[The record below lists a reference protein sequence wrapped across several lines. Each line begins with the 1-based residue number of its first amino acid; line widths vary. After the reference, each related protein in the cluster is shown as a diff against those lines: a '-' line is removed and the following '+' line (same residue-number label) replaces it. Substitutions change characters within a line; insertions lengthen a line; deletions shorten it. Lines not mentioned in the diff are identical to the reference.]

1 MDFALIKTLTLLYV
15 EDELS
20 LQEDICQN
28 IGPFVQKIIRA
39 SNGKEGLELFIQ
51 HRAEIDLIVSDILMP
66 KMNGIEMITAIREL
80 DTEIPVIYTTAF
92 NDSTYMKETI
102 EQSIITYILKP
113 IDIELLLKGIQ
124 KASLKIENERL
135 KSKLQGINEELELK
149 VAEKTEALQVQNEKL
164 YQQVYTDELT
174 NLLNRKALLRDIELA
189 SDPIV
194 SIVDID
200 AFKRINDAYGEKIGN
215 IVLSKVGKLLKVTG
229 AQRGCKVY
237 RIGSDEFALLKDEK
251 FELEKCIETI
261 TQVIHAINK
270 DVIYVKQYDISLR
283 VDVTVGISNK
293 QINTLETAGMALR
306 IAKNEKLEYQIYCDN
321 CSLYAEYK
329 NDIAWTKII
338 ENAVNNNR
346 VVPYY
351 QPIVDKDNKIVKY
364 ESLIRIVDDKNLYLP
379 SEFLDIAKKVKFYS
393 QLEKMMITKV
403 FQKVK
408 ETGMHISINLSL
420 EDIFNKSLILFMEK
434 ELQESDIAH
443 LITFELL
450 ENESIIEYDQV
461 MGFIEKVKSMGCMIA
476 IDDFGSGYSNF
487 QYLLQLK
494 PDYIKIDGSSVQNIH
509 TDKNAYLITKT
520 INDFAHNLGI
530 KTVAEFVH
538 CEEVFD
544 VLKSL
549 GIDEYQ
555 GYYFSKPMK
564 DF

>member
-1 MDFALIKTLTLLYV
+1 MKQTI
-15 EDELS
+15 ELS
-20 LQEDICQN
+20 
-28 IGPFVQKIIRA
+28 
-39 SNGKEGLELFIQ
+39 
-51 HRAEIDLIVSDILMP
+51 IVS
-66 KMNGIEMITAIREL
+66 
-80 DTEIPVIYTTAF
+80 
-92 NDSTYMKETI
+92 
-102 EQSIITYILKP
+102 YILKP
-113 IDIELLLKGIQ
+113 IDIELLLKGIE

-135 KSKLQGINEELELK
+135 KGKLQAINKELEVK
-149 VAEKTEALQVQNEKL
+149 IDEKTKALQIQNEKL

-174 NLLNRKALLRDIELA
+174 HLLNRKALLRDIVLA
-189 SDPIV
+189 NDPIV

-200 AFKRINDAYGEKIGN
+200 AFKRINDTYGEKIGN
-215 IVLSKVGKLLKVTG
+215 IVLSKVGALLKET
-229 AQRGCKVY
+229 ATQRGCKVY

-261 TQVIHAINK
+261 TQIIHSINK
-270 DVIYVKQYDISLR
+270 DVIYIKQYDISLR
-283 VDVTVGISNK
+283 VDVTVGISNE

-306 IAKNEKLEYQIYCDN
+306 VAKSEKLEYQIYCDN
-321 CSLYAEYK
+321 CSLYSEYK

-338 ENAVNNNR
+338 EKAVNNNM

-351 QPIVDKDNKIVKY
+351 QPIVDKDNHIVKY
-364 ESLIRIVDDKNLYLP
+364 ESLIRIVDEENVYMP
-379 SEFLDIAKKVKFYS
+379 SDFLHIAKKVKFYP

-408 ETGMHISINLSL
+408 ETGMHISINLSI
-420 EDIFNKSLILFMEK
+420 EDIFNDSLITFIER
-434 ELQESDIAH
+434 ELQESNIAH

-450 ENESIIEYDQV
+450 ENESIIEYAQV
-461 MGFIEKVKSMGCMIA
+461 MEFIEKVKSMGCTIA

-487 QYLLQLK
+487 QYLLKLK

-538 CEEVFD
+538 NEEVFD
-544 VLKSL
+544 VLKRL

-555 GYYFSKPMK
+555 GYYFSEPVK

>member
-1 MDFALIKTLTLLYV
+1 M
-15 EDELS
+15 
-20 LQEDICQN
+20 
-28 IGPFVQKIIRA
+28 
-39 SNGKEGLELFIQ
+39 
-51 HRAEIDLIVSDILMP
+51 
-66 KMNGIEMITAIREL
+66 
-80 DTEIPVIYTTAF
+80 
-92 NDSTYMKETI
+92 
-102 EQSIITYILKP
+102 
-113 IDIELLLKGIQ
+113 
-124 KASLKIENERL
+124 
-135 KSKLQGINEELELK
+135 
-149 VAEKTEALQVQNEKL
+149 
-164 YQQVYTDELT
+164 
-174 NLLNRKALLRDIELA
+174 LNRKALLRDIELA

-215 IVLSKVGKLLKVTG
+215 IILSKVGALLKVTG
-229 AQRGCKVY
+229 VQRGCKVY

-261 TQVIHAINK
+261 TQVIHTINK
-270 DVIYVKQYDISLR
+270 DTIYVKQYDISLR

-306 IAKNEKLEYQIYCDN
+306 IAKNEKLEYKIYCDN

-329 NDIAWTKII
+329 NDIVWTKII

-364 ESLIRIVDDKNLYLP
+364 ESLIRIVDEENLYLP

-393 QLEKMMITKV
+393 QLENMMITKV

-408 ETGMHISINLSL
+408 ETGMNISINLSL
-420 EDIFNKSLILFMEK
+420 EDIFNESLILFMEK

>member
-1 MDFALIKTLTLLYV
+1 MDFTLIKTLTLLYV

-215 IVLSKVGKLLKVTG
+215 IILSKVGALLKVTG
-229 AQRGCKVY
+229 VQRGCKVY

-261 TQVIHAINK
+261 TQVIHTINK
-270 DVIYVKQYDISLR
+270 DTIYVKQYDISLR

-306 IAKNEKLEYQIYCDN
+306 IAKNEKLEYKIYCDN

-329 NDIAWTKII
+329 NDIVWTKII

-364 ESLIRIVDDKNLYLP
+364 ESLIRIVDEENLYLP

-393 QLEKMMITKV
+393 QLENMMITKV

-408 ETGMHISINLSL
+408 ETGMNISINLSL
-420 EDIFNKSLILFMEK
+420 EDIFNESLILFMEK